1 MKSIAL
7 VFALT
12 VALSG
17 TVHEPSISYFT
28 TVREV
33 RTVQTN
39 PQNYF
44 VVDEETWT
52 HARPDLADLR
62 IYEDDSQVQYAL
74 SEQRGGTSTHE
85 EPARILNLGSVA
97 GHTEFDLD
105 LGQIAEYDRIRL
117 QLDAKDFI
125 ATASVAGANQP
136 GSKTLT
142 QLPNSTLYDFT
153 HEELG
158 SNAVLKLPPS
168 SFRILHVKLAAG
180 ITPAQVKGAT
190 VYNLQET
197 KAAWISV
204 GSCGASSQVGRT
216 TVIMCNSAA
225 RVPVDRIRF
234 DVDPRQVNFRRAVI
248 FSDANDNHYGM
259 GSDITRVRINR
270 AGTTVVSEELDVP
283 VGEQTSGQL
292 KVTVDN
298 GDNPPLSIS
307 AVELLSLERRVY
319 FNAQGKPQLKLY
331 YGDDKLGPPVYD
343 YARFFKPDPTAAKA
357 ELSPGAHNEAY
368 TGRPDERPWS
378 ERHKAVLWLAMIL
391 AVIVLAVLAI
401 RGLRS
406 ESTAA

>member
-1 MKSIAL
+1 MKSLAL
-7 VFALT
+7 VFAVT
-12 VALSG
+12 AALSG
-17 TVHEPSISYFT
+17 SLHEPSISYFT
-28 TVREV
+28 NVRDI
-33 RTVQTN
+33 RTVQTSS
-39 PQNYF
+39 QNYF
-44 VVDEETWT
+44 IVDEEIWT
-52 HARPDLADLR
+52 HAQPDLADLR
-62 IYEDDSQVQYAL
+62 IYDGESQVQYAL

-216 TVIMCNSAA
+216 TVISA
-225 RVPVDRIRF
+225 
-234 DVDPRQVNFRRAVI
+234 
-248 FSDANDNHYGM
+248 
-259 GSDITRVRINR
+259 TR
-270 AGTTVVSEELDVP
+270 
-283 VGEQTSGQL
+283 
-292 KVTVDN
+292 
-298 GDNPPLSIS
+298 
-307 AVELLSLERRVY
+307 
-319 FNAQGKPQLKLY
+319 
-331 YGDDKLGPPVYD
+331 
-343 YARFFKPDPTAAKA
+343 
-357 ELSPGAHNEAY
+357 
-368 TGRPDERPWS
+368 
-378 ERHKAVLWLAMIL
+378 
-391 AVIVLAVLAI
+391 
-401 RGLRS
+401 LR
-406 ESTAA
+406 ESR